1 MCLLYILNMRQTLQS
16 WLRKQSE
23 QGVMKNVKGIIM
35 NKEIS
40 ELAMAHGFK
49 RKPRTVVWSGKTKDL
64 AALIESVRRET
75 AEQCAA
81 MADPV
86 APWGVADLIRHVYDL
101 NKEVA

>member
-1 MCLLYILNMRQTLQS
+1 M
-16 WLRKQSE
+16 E
-23 QGVMKNVKGIIM
+23 NVKGIIM

-49 RKPRTVVWSGKTKDL
+49 RKPKTVVWSGKTKDL
-64 AALIESVRRET
+64 VALIESVRRET

-81 MADPV
+81 MADPI
-86 APWGVADLIRHVYDL
+86 APLGVADLIRHVYDL